1 MSPRPRLEGSSSLNI
16 DGMAGAAEAAVRCLG
31 IGSED
36 DVLVLCNEEQR
47 AIAEALVA
55 AAQGPGRS
63 TRIVVFETLSRDG
76 EEPPA
81 DVAAAMGEA
90 DVVIAPTTFSLSH
103 TRARMHATSRGARI
117 ATMPGIT
124 DAVFARAMPVDYVE
138 LRQAGER
145 IAAALGCASIC
156 RVTSAAGTDIVLSLE
171 GRAAEVDHGNLQA
184 TPAFGNLPA
193 GEAYIAPVEDSAEG
207 LVVFDGSLAGYGLLD
222 DPVRVKVAGG
232 RVVEADGEAG
242 RWLLSTLDAGGA
254 RGRALAELGIG
265 TNPAA
270 TLSGNILEDEK
281 VIGTA
286 HLAFGT
292 NLSFGGA
299 NASTVHIDGMLL
311 EPTVELDERPLMR
324 DGELLASK
332 DYPDP
337 QSTHPSPS

>member
-1 MSPRPRLEGSSSLNI
+1 
-16 DGMAGAAEAAVRCLG
+16 MAAAAKAAVRCLG
-31 IGSED
+31 VGPED
-36 DVLVLCNEEQR
+36 DVLVLCNKEQR
-47 AIAEALVA
+47 AMAEALAA
-55 AAQGPGRS
+55 AAQSPGRS
-63 TRIVVFETLSRDG
+63 ARIVVYPTMSRDG

-81 DVAAAMGEA
+81 DVAEAMADA
-90 DVVIAPTTFSLSH
+90 DVVFAPTTFSLSH
-103 TRARMHATSRGARI
+103 TRARTQATSRGARI

-145 IAAALGCASIC
+145 IAAGLGCTSTC
-156 RVTSAAGTDIVLSLE
+156 RVTSARGTDIVLSLE
-171 GRAAEVDHGNLQA
+171 GRAAEVDDGNLQA

-222 DPVRVKVAGG
+222 DPVRVKVARG
-232 RVVEADGEAG
+232 RAVEADGEAG
-242 RWLLSTLDAGGA
+242 RWLLATLDAGGA
-254 RGRALAELGIG
+254 RGRVLAELGIG

-292 NLSFGGA
+292 NVSFGGA

-311 EPTVELDERPLMR
+311 EPTIELDGRPLMR
-324 DGELLASK
+324 DGELLDSK
-332 DYPDP
+332 DEGGKGCT
-337 QSTHPSPS
+337 SS